1 MDRGMRAVARSIGI
15 AAVYGVKS
23 AVRLPVFLNAVD
35 IEEA

>member
-1 MDRGMRAVARSIGI
+1 MGRGMRAVARSIGI

-23 AVRLPVFLNAVD
+23 TVRLPVFLYAAD